1 MPRIHYTSHK
11 PNQGK
16 KLSMKSR
23 LLLIAIMFIVI
34 NLIFYFGFES
44 SNESE
49 NSVEF
54 DDKNQMNLEENVDL
68 EHEITN
74 PINP

>member
-1 MPRIHYTSHK
+1 
-11 PNQGK
+11 
-16 KLSMKSR
+16 MKSR

-54 DDKNQMNLEENVDL
+54 DDKNPMNLEENVDL
-68 EHEITN
+68 EREITN

>member
-1 MPRIHYTSHK
+1 
-11 PNQGK
+11 
-16 KLSMKSR
+16 MKSR

-68 EHEITN
+68 EPEITN

>member
-1 MPRIHYTSHK
+1 
-11 PNQGK
+11 
-16 KLSMKSR
+16 MKSR

-54 DDKNQMNLEENVDL
+54 DDKNQMNLEENADL
-68 EHEITN
+68 EHEIIN